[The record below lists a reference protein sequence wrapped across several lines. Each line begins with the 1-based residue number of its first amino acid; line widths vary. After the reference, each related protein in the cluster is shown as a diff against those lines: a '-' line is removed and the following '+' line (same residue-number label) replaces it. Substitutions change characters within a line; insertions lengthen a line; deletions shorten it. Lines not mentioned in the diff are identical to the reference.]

1 MISFL
6 LGAVAFFVV
15 AALLL
20 VFTRGRGSR
29 AADADD
35 PNVGWLRQREV
46 ELSSPET
53 PGIHHRDPSGAE
65 PDANR
70 ASGQSDNPTSI
81 PRAAT
86 AAAAGASAESV
97 DNPLLLSAQSRS
109 LDSNTDALRDEAAL
123 RVLEDEESAPSSGY
137 RDYSSADDPRSF
149 WRLLAPILLVII
161 AASLLIYR
169 ETGSIEDVL
178 IASQLVALGEGG
190 QDVDRER
197 LIARIEARSEQR
209 EENLAYQNLL
219 GRIYMAE
226 QNYAAAS
233 DAFGEIVDR
242 APDNP
247 EALALAAQAQF
258 LAAGRVL
265 EPEAQLMAERAL
277 AGNPQ
282 QRTALGL
289 LGMASFEQGAYAGAI
304 EYWTRLQQQEPPD
317 SAEFEMLQG
326 VIAMARERLAPGS
339 GVVAN
344 SGDAGSADSAPGIS
358 VELVLADGLE
368 SEPDAVVYV
377 FARPEASNSGPP
389 IAVARLSAGEL
400 PAMLRLTDA
409 NSMTGTQLSEAG
421 VVRVFAQLSRNGKPG
436 AANAQFVG
444 VSDRAQ
450 ASSGETA
457 VRVVLYEQLKAESI

>member
-20 VFTRGRGSR
+20 VFTRGRGFR

-35 PNVGWLRQREV
+35 PNVGWLRQREA

-70 ASGQSDNPTSI
+70 ASSQSDSPASI
-81 PRAAT
+81 PKAAT
-86 AAAAGASAESV
+86 EPGAASEAA
-97 DNPLLLSAQSRS
+97 DIPQQLSSQSRS
-109 LDSNTDALRDEAAL
+109 LDSNADALRDEAAL
-123 RVLEDEESAPSSGY
+123 RVLEDEASAPSAGY

-149 WRLLAPILLVII
+149 WRLLAPILLVIVI
-161 AASLLIYR
+161 ASLLIYR
-169 ETGSIEDVL
+169 KTGSIEDVL
-178 IASQLVALGEGG
+178 IASQLAALGEGVP
-190 QDVDRER
+190 DVDRDR
-197 LIARIEARSEQR
+197 LISRIEARGEQR
-209 EENLAYQNLL
+209 KENLAYKNLL

-233 DAFGEIVDR
+233 EAFGGIVER

-247 EALALAAQAQF
+247 EALAMAAQARF

-277 AGNPQ
+277 AGNPE

-326 VIAMARERLAPGS
+326 VIAMARERLVPGS
-339 GVVAN
+339 GAVAG
-344 SGDAGSADSAPGIS
+344 SGDAGSADPAPGIS
-358 VELVLADGLE
+358 VELLLADGLE

-389 IAVARLSAGEL
+389 IAVARLSAADL
-400 PAMLRLTDA
+400 PAILRLTDA

-444 VSDRAQ
+444 VSDRAE
-450 ASSGETA
+450 ASSGDTA